1 MDITI
6 SPELKEEGIARE
18 LVNRIQNIRKDAG
31 FEVTDK
37 IKVHLQKNDT
47 LETAVKANED
57 YIKSETLTEVLVFE
71 EIIEFGTEIDFD
83 GITTKITITKN

>member
-1 MDITI
+1 
-6 SPELKEEGIARE
+6 
-18 LVNRIQNIRKDAG
+18 
-31 FEVTDK
+31 
-37 IKVHLQKNDT
+37 LQKNDT

-71 EIIEFGTEIDFD
+71 EVLESGTEIDFD

>member
-1 MDITI
+1 M
-6 SPELKEEGIARE
+6 
-18 LVNRIQNIRKDAG
+18 VNRIQNIRKDAG

-47 LETAVKANED
+47 LETAVNANKD

-71 EIIEFGTEIDFD
+71 DVMNNGTEIDYD
-83 GITTKITITKN
+83 GITTSIIITKN